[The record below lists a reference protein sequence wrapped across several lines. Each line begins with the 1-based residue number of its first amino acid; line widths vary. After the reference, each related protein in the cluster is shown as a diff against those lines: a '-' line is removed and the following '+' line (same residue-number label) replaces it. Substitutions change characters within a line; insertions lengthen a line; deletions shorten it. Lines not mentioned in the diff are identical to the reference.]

1 MGGHEILQ
9 EMREVK
15 LNESVEKGEEQ
26 TLEALAIALGVS
38 EMPSR

>member
-1 MGGHEILQ
+1 
-9 EMREVK
+9 

-26 TLEALAIALGVS
+26 TLEALAIAHGES